1 METNG
6 EKKYWTVAVGNLAG
20 PFALPSTRWKEKKI
34 LNIIK
39 EQEGFVGVHPCPPKG
54 TLLLF
59 KTENNA
65 KKARNVLRA
74 EGVLCGKNICEVYA
88 DADE

>member
-1 METNG
+1 MDTSG
-6 EKKYWTVAVGNLAG
+6 LKKYWTITIGNFQG
-20 PFALPSTRWKEKKI
+20 PFALPSTKRKEKKI
-34 LNIIK
+34 MNIIK
-39 EQEGFVGVHPCPPKG
+39 EQEGFVGIHLHPPEG